1 MASVNI
7 VQGTTPVVKVTG
19 SSVPAIKV
27 TNPTVNVV
35 KVVGGT
41 ISFENTTI
49 PQAPSGG
56 LEYQFLTSE
65 NNVAAWD
72 YVQNIFVEVE
82 NGDIASL
89 AEGTPVYALG
99 LSGNRIT
106 VAKAE
111 ANTSS
116 KMPCIGILYQT
127 LAVGAHGYAVT
138 AGIYKKTISGLSGV
152 SVGDTIYVG
161 SNGGVTT
168 TKPSHPDLIQNI
180 GVVLKTNGSNIQK
193 MKVSA
198 IDRVN
203 DVPNITQGKFLIGGS
218 SYAEESAYTMPTSD
232 GSANQ
237 YLKTDGSGAVSFNQ
251 IAYSEISGTPTLP
264 GSVNGQ
270 ILVGGTSGVTLGTI
284 TAGDGVTV
292 TNGDGSITISSAV
305 LDTNT
310 NIGNTN
316 LDIPDST
323 TRTLDLGSTS
333 NLKIRSEGS
342 ARNRFLIE
350 SVHSAGSDMFEVST
364 DGSAN
369 NYTTDAYG
377 ALSVRPDP
385 SSSQTRE
392 FRWYNTANS
401 AYVSLKSQGPM
412 SSSYDLTWPRTAPP
426 GDNYILQADS
436 NGDFGWLATP
446 SSGTD
451 NTLNANITDVLSLS
465 TQEINA
471 VDATADKLV
480 FWDDSASKLTYANLG
495 TNLTFTGATLDAT
508 GSGGISNV
516 VEDTT
521 PQLGG
526 NLDTN
531 NNNINFGDADEAVFG
546 DDSDLK
552 IYHAGGGINHI
563 YGVGSTYITGG
574 TDLYL
579 RGVNGEEAVTING
592 NGSVELFHDNVKKV
606 ETKSTGVDVE
616 GRVSADAIDIEYS
629 TTLAAAGNYAEGSK
643 VSYNFGTTTSGMTRG
658 DVYYFN
664 GGWVQSDADAVSSA
678 SKLLAVAVGTSS
690 TSGMVLSGI
699 VRVHDSTGFSSA
711 SEGDVLYL
719 DTDAGHVTSD
729 ISSHTTGD
737 VVRVVGYVIDV
748 TNKIIYFDPSS
759 DWIELS

>member
-49 PQAPSGG
+49 PQAPGGG

-65 NNVAAWD
+65 NDVAEWD

-99 LSGNRIT
+99 LSGSRIT

-116 KMPCIGILYQT
+116 KMPCIGVLNST

-138 AGIYKKTISGLSGV
+138 AGVFTKTVSGLTGV
-152 SVGDTIYVG
+152 SVGDTVYVG
-161 SNGGVTT
+161 VSGGFTT
-168 TKPSHPDLIQNI
+168 TKPVHPNLIQNI
-180 GVVLKTNGSNIQK
+180 GIVLKTNGSNIQK

-237 YLKTDGSGAVSFNQ
+237 YLKTNGSGAVSFNQ

-270 ILVGGTSGVTLGTI
+270 ILVGGTSGSALGTI
-284 TAGDGVTV
+284 TAGDGITV

-310 NIGNTN
+310 NIGTTN
-316 LDIPDST
+316 LDIPDNTS
-323 TRTLDLGSTS
+323 RTLDLGSTS

-412 SSSYDLTWPRTAPP
+412 DSSYDLTWPRTAPP
-426 GDNYILQADS
+426 GDNYILQS
-436 NGDFGWLATP
+436 SSSGGFSWIPTP

-451 NTLNANITDVLSLS
+451 NTLNANVTDVLSLS

-480 FWDDSASKLTYANLG
+480 FWDDSASKLTYATVG
-495 TNLTFTGATLDAT
+495 TNLTFTGTTLDAT
-508 GSGGISNV
+508 GGVDTSGTPANDQIAIFTDSDTIEGDTNFTWDGSKLIVAGELAADSILLDEAGISSAGDFGSGSRILSRIGSN
-516 VEDTT
+516 TT
-521 PQLGG
+521 
-526 NLDTN
+526 
-531 NNNINFGDADEAVFG
+531 
-546 DDSDLK
+546 
-552 IYHAGGGINHI
+552 
-563 YGVGSTYITGG
+563 
-574 TDLYL
+574 
-579 RGVNGEEAVTING
+579 VT
-592 NGSVELFHDNVKKV
+592 
-606 ETKSTGVDVE
+606 
-616 GRVSADAIDIEYS
+616 A
-629 TTLAAAGNYAEGSK
+629 
-643 VSYNFGTTTSGMTRG
+643 G
-658 DVYYFN
+658 DVYYL
-664 GGWVQSDADAVSSA
+664 GATWVATDADEVAKA
-678 SKLLAVAVGTSS
+678 SGLIGVAVDTS
-690 TSGMVLSGI
+690 TNNGVLVSGAVKMA
-699 VRVHDSTGFSSA
+699 DNTGFSDA
-711 SEGDVLYL
+711 TEGTVLYL
-719 DTDAGHVTSD
+719 DTTPGHVTKDAPTGS
-729 ISSHTTGD
+729 GD
-737 VVRVVGYVIDV
+737 VVRVVGYVLDGSSG
-748 TNKIIYFDPSS
+748 IIYFDPSR